1 MMFSAHAPAPRHHL
15 TAAAKT
21 IAINAIKHGHL
32 PRSPEAASSFK
43 NNRPLTNRFG
53 RKFLKVA
60 ADIPLPDKGILK
72 TARPFA
78 HMECGES
85 FFEPVGDL
93 SKETLIRRIKMD
105 AKDYSPRKFICEAR
119 TEGGIAGVR
128 VWRNI

>member
-1 MMFSAHAPAPRHHL
+1 MMFSAHISAPRRYM
-15 TAAAKT
+15 TVAAKKNL
-21 IAINAIKHGHL
+21 INAAKHGHL
-32 PRSPEAASSFK
+32 PHSPDAGSSFK
-43 NNRPLTNRFG
+43 NSRPLTNRFG

-60 ADIPLPDKGILK
+60 ADIPLPCKGSPK

-93 SKETLIRRIKMD
+93 SKEILIRHIKWD
-105 AKDYSPRKFICEAR
+105 AKAYTPRKFICEAR
-119 TEGGIAGVR
+119 TENGIAGVR